1 METIERIADVRE
13 RVRAWRAAGLRVG
26 FVPTMGN
33 LHRGHLSLVEAA
45 LARAGRVVA
54 SVFVNPLQF
63 GPAEDF
69 GRYPRTPGQDREQL
83 AAAGAHLLFAPAPEE
98 MYPAGLERTA
108 VVEVPALDG
117 MLEGEFRPGHF
128 AGVATVVA
136 KLFNIVEPDVA
147 LFGEKDFQQLA
158 VVRRMVRDLCMP
170 VEVVGVPTV
179 RDADGLALSSRNQY
193 LAPAERAVAPR
204 LYALLVKLREQV
216 LAGDRRWAELEA
228 GAMRELSAAGFVPD
242 YVALRRAA
250 DLAPPGDGD
259 RELVALV
266 AARLG
271 GTRLIDNLRIS
282 LAA

>member
-1 METIERIADVRE
+1 METLGRIAGVRE

-45 LARAGRVVA
+45 LGRADRVVA

-63 GPAEDF
+63 GPTEDF
-69 GRYPRTPGQDREQL
+69 GRYPRTLERDREQL
-83 AAAGAHLLFAPAPEE
+83 VAAGVHLLFAPTPEE
-98 MYPAGLERTA
+98 MYPAGPGRTA
-108 VVEVPALDG
+108 VVEVRALDG
-117 MLEGEFRPGHF
+117 ILEGEFRPGHF

-136 KLFNIVEPDVA
+136 KLFNIVAPDVA

-170 VEVVGVPTV
+170 VEVVGAPTV
-179 RDADGLALSSRNQY
+179 RDPDGLALSSRNQY
-193 LAPAERAVAPR
+193 LSPPERALAPR
-204 LYALLVKLREQV
+204 LYATLAALRERV
-216 LAGDRRWAELEA
+216 LAGDRRWPELQA
-228 GAMRELSAAGFVPD
+228 GAMRELAETGFVPD
-242 YVALRRAA
+242 YVALRRAE
-250 DLAPPGDGD
+250 DLEPPGEGD

-282 LAA
+282 LGA